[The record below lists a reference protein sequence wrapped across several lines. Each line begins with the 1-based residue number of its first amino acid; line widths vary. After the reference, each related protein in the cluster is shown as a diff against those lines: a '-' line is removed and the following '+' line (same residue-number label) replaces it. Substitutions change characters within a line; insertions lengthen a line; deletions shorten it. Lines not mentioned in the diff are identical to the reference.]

1 MNDRGFGGTLISAAV
16 GAALVALAGN
26 ASAGGFAI
34 GTQNASGL
42 GNAYAGAAAT
52 AEDASTIWYN
62 PAGMTRLPGRQA
74 VGSLNALKP
83 ETKFSSDTSRTT
95 LPPLITTGLTD
106 NGGDAGDWAFVPDG
120 YLSWQLTPELWAG
133 IGLSAPFG
141 LTTEWDS
148 GWVGRFHAIKS
159 DLLTIN
165 INPSIAWKVNEMFS
179 VGAGI
184 SAMYIDAELTNAV
197 DYSAIAASPGGAA
210 GAAALGA
217 LAVPGACPG
226 AQTGAVALG
235 GGRNCEGVATVK
247 GDDWSWGWN
256 LGAMFNVSPET
267 RIGVAYRSTVK
278 QKLGGDVSFSNRP
291 AILNAAVPN
300 SGVTAEVKLPD
311 TLSVGLAHG
320 FGRFQILAD
329 YTWTGWDSV
338 QDLTVVRSSGATLS
352 NTPLRFKNSWRV
364 GLGLNYQ
371 LDSQWKLRVGT
382 AYDKTPVQDEFR
394 TPRLPDESRVWL
406 ALGAQ
411 WQFSKQGALDFGY
424 AHEFVDDASSQLVSA
439 APPSAPQGNL
449 YGTYKLNVNIVGVQL
464 RYNF

>member
-1 MNDRGFGGTLISAAV
+1 MQRRGFGGTLVSAAV
-16 GAALVALAGN
+16 GAALAALAGN
-26 ASAGGFAI
+26 ATAAGFAI

-42 GNAYAGAAAT
+42 GNAYAGASAT

-95 LPPLITTGLTD
+95 LPALITTGLTD

-120 YLSWQLTPELWAG
+120 YLSWQLTPEVWVG

-159 DLLTIN
+159 DVLTVN

-184 SAMYIDAELTNAV
+184 NAMYIDAELSNAV
-197 DYSAIAASPGGAA
+197 DYSAIAFSQGGAA
-210 GAAALGA
+210 GLGA
-217 LAVPGACPG
+217 LAAPGACPG
-226 AQTGAVALG
+226 AQTGAVAAG

-247 GDDWSWGWN
+247 GDDWAWGWN
-256 LGAMFNVSPET
+256 LGAMFNVSKDT
-267 RIGVAYRSTVK
+267 RIGVTYRSTVT
-278 QKLGGDVSFSNRP
+278 QKLGGDVNFSNRP
-291 AILNAAVPN
+291 AILAAGLPDG
-300 SGVTAEVKLPD
+300 GVSAEIKLPD
-311 TLSVGLAHG
+311 SASIGLAHT

-329 YTWTGWDSV
+329 YTWTGWDSI
-338 QDLTVVRSSGATLS
+338 QNLTVVRSSGATLS
-352 NTPLRFKNSWRV
+352 NTPLRFKDSWRV

-371 LDSQWKLRVGT
+371 LNDQWKLRFGT
-382 AYDKTPVQDEFR
+382 AYDQTPVQDEYR

-406 ALGAQ
+406 AVGAQ

-424 AHEFVDDASSQLVSA
+424 AHEFVDDASSQLLSA
-439 APPSAPQGNL
+439 TPPSAPQGNL
-449 YGTYKLNVNIVGVQL
+449 YGTYKLNVNILGAQL
-464 RYNF
+464 RYSF